1 MRHKLIFALLVVY
14 GLLVLYV
21 TVTLAAGG
29 SVPGIFVPICTLTGF
44 SFCLLH
50 AVERLGWKKALLL
63 LATRNR
69 PSVKEAGSDR
79 LVIAASMITGYGN
92 VINALTGNLAGP
104 ALAGFFTL
112 TPWVL
117 LAWMRTGKNNIQ
129 KAN

>member
-50 AVERLGWKKALLL
+50 AVERLGWKNALFLP
-63 LATRNR
+63 ATRNR

-79 LVIAASMITGYGN
+79 LVIAAFNRLRERYQCADRQPGRPGPGRVLRPDTLG
-92 VINALTGNLAGP
+92 TAGLD
-104 ALAGFFTL
+104 AY
-112 TPWVL
+112 
-117 LAWMRTGKNNIQ
+117 RQ
-129 KAN
+129 K